1 MKSMMSSTRRLP
13 GRTAGT
19 LIAAVF
25 GAVYVL
31 VNSGA
36 LPSWLAW
43 VLRVV
48 VAVALVV
55 VLISLFGPAARAA
68 VTATGAHGPVF
79 GRPFWVVV
87 AVEVV
92 ALFGGIRLLA
102 GPLGVPEAGVAWT
115 SVVVGVHFFAL
126 AIVLHQ
132 PFFHVL
138 GGIIT
143 TCGVVS
149 LILAFTGAERP
160 VIDVV
165 GGILPGLT
173 LLVFAGWGARRRG
186 ADTPSAVSA

>member
-1 MKSMMSSTRRLP
+1 MMSPTRRLP

-19 LIAAVF
+19 LVAAVF

-68 VTATGAHGPVF
+68 VTVGGAHGPVF
-79 GRPFWVVV
+79 GRSFWVVV

-143 TCGVVS
+143 TCGVVA
-149 LILAFTGAERP
+149 LILALTGAERP

-173 LLVFAGWGARRRG
+173 LLIFAGWGARRRG
-186 ADTPSAVSA
+186 ADTPSEVAA